1 MSGGATP
8 QRCDGTSVGVIID
21 DGCQRYLVFEHTTG
35 RPGVAP
41 VSGHIDGNPSP
52 EPAACAEAFEETG
65 LAVSSARLIDGG
77 WRRNSC
83 RREPGP
89 DGIGHTWW
97 VFTVTVRD
105 AVPAPSPRETRN
117 MRWVTRGEL
126 QRLAACTV
134 AYARGMITDEEWA
147 AEPGIAP
154 VWVHWLTRA
163 LLISVPPEDVSIVDE
178 LAARPM
184 SAGQSVP

>member
-1 MSGGATP
+1 MSGVTL
-8 QRCDGTSVGVIID
+8 QRCDNTSVGVIIG
-21 DGCQRYLVFEHTTG
+21 DGRRQYLVFEHATG

-52 EPAACAEAFEETG
+52 ELAAYAEALEETG
-65 LAVSSARLIDGG
+65 LAVTGARLIAGG

-89 DGIGHTWW
+89 HGIGHTWW
-97 VFTVTVRD
+97 IFTVTTRG
-105 AVPAPSPRETRN
+105 AEPRPSPRETRN
-117 MRWVTRGEL
+117 MRWAGRDEL
-126 QRLAACTV
+126 QRLAVRTV

-154 VWVHWLTRA
+154 VWVHWLTQA
-163 LLISVPPEDVSIVDE
+163 LLVSVPPEDVSAADE

-184 SAGQSVP
+184 SASRAGP